1 MSDLNFRTEH
11 IIRNKT
17 FFVFRYQYG
26 DMKRPKWDAV
36 NTKYGIDSLPPT
48 VLACPGVLR
57 IKAINKK
64 EAMKLAKLTRKS
76 DAIDN
81 MK

>member
-1 MSDLNFRTEH
+1 MSDLNFRTEN
-11 IIRNKT
+11 IIRSRT
-17 FFVFRYQYG
+17 YFVFKYQYLN
-26 DMKRPKWDAV
+26 MKRPEWDVV

-57 IKAINKK
+57 IKAKNKK

>member
-1 MSDLNFRTEH
+1 M
-11 IIRNKT
+11 RNET
-17 FFVFRYQYG
+17 YFVFRYQYG

-57 IKAINKK
+57 VKAKNKK

-81 MK
+81 YEVA

>member
-1 MSDLNFRTEH
+1 
-11 IIRNKT
+11 
-17 FFVFRYQYG
+17 
-26 DMKRPKWDAV
+26 MKRPKWDAV

-57 IKAINKK
+57 IKAKNKK
-64 EAMKLAKLTRKS
+64 EAMKLAKLTLKS

-81 MK
+81 I

>member
-1 MSDLNFRTEH
+1 MSELKLPTEN
-11 IIRNKT
+11 IIRGRT
-17 FFVFRYQYG
+17 YFVFRYQYLN
-26 DMKRPKWDAV
+26 MKRPKWDAV

-57 IKAINKK
+57 IKAKNKK

-76 DAIDN
+76 DAIDEVA
-81 MK
+81 

>member
-1 MSDLNFRTEH
+1 M
-11 IIRNKT
+11 RNET
-17 FFVFRYQYG
+17 YFVFRYQYS
-26 DMKRPKWDAV
+26 DMKSPKWDAV

-48 VLACPGVLR
+48 VLARPGVLR
-57 IKAINKK
+57 IKAKNKK

-81 MK
+81 VK